1 MTQREG
7 RFAPTNEVNA
17 CVDRSVASTR
27 PRAVEWPNA
36 GFVDLAEYIPGLAV
50 EARYATCHNLTGHP
64 LAGYRAQKALA
75 RVEAAQALRCAF
87 ALAQQLGYGMLVYDA
102 YRPQKAV
109 DDFVRWSE
117 AAEDGVTRQEFYP
130 ALEKTQLFPLGYIA
144 RRSGHSRGATIDL
157 TLTKDGVPVDM
168 GGGFD
173 LMDERSHHN
182 APGLTC
188 EQEENR
194 RRLCAIMAYAG
205 FAPYECEWWHYRL
218 MKEPCPDTYFDFDIE

>member
-1 MTQREG
+1 ME
-7 RFAPTNEVNA
+7 
-17 CVDRSVASTR
+17 
-27 PRAVEWPNA
+27 A
-36 GFVDLAEYIPGLAV
+36 GFVDLAVYVPGAAV
-50 EARYATCHNLTGHP
+50 EVRYATSHNLTGHP
-64 LAGYRAQKALA
+64 LDGYRAGKALA
-75 RVEAAQALRCAF
+75 TVEAAEALRRAY
-87 ALAQQLGYGMLVYDA
+87 ALAQQLGYGMLIYDA

-117 AAEDGVTRQEFYP
+117 AAEDGRTKGEFYP

-144 RRSGHSRGATIDL
+144 RKSGHSRGSTIDL

-182 APGLTC
+182 APGLTP
-188 EQEENR
+188 EQEANR
-194 RRLCAIMAYAG
+194 RKLCAIMAYAG

-218 MKEPCPDTYFDFDIE
+218 MKEPYPETYFDFDIE

>member
-1 MTQREG
+1 MT
-7 RFAPTNEVNA
+7 T
-17 CVDRSVASTR
+17 
-27 PRAVEWPNA
+27 

-50 EARYATCHNLTGHP
+50 EARYATHHNLTGHP

-87 ALAQQLGYGMLVYDA
+87 ALAQQLGYGMLIYDA

-109 DDFVRWSE
+109 DDFVRWSQQP
-117 AAEDGVTRQEFYP
+117 EDDLTRAEFYP

-144 RRSGHSRGATIDL
+144 RKSGHSRGSTIDL
-157 TLTKDGVPVDM
+157 TLTRDGVPVDM

-182 APGLTC
+182 APGLTA
-188 EQEENR
+188 EQEHNR
-194 RRLCAIMAYAG
+194 RMLCAVMGYAG

-218 MKEPCPDTYFDFDIE
+218 MKEPYPDCYFDFDIV